1 VNLYRI
7 LYAFLSVSG
16 LGILFGVG
24 LAVVSRVLA
33 VKKDE
38 LVEKLEEALPG
49 LNCGACGHAGCSSYA
64 EAIAVSSRSEE
75 AEEVPLTLC
84 LPGGA
89 EAASALAEIMGVEV
103 DYTESRKVAQVHC
116 RGTRDVSRQ
125 AFRYTGVADCNA
137 LFALFG
143 GDKICPYGCLGLG
156 SCIRVCPVDAIDCD
170 EQGGVWVDRDTC
182 IGCGKCIDVC
192 PTGVMKLIPYD
203 ADYLVACNS
212 KDKGPVVRKYCSV
225 GCIGCKICEKKTPE
239 AGFVVGEFLSHIDYE
254 AAGDRA
260 EQREKAAQSC
270 PTKCIVRNA
279 KPRSGEELIPAAV
292 SADKKEKE
300 ESDSKQQNT

>member
-16 LGILFGVG
+16 LGVLFGMG

-49 LNCGACGHAGCSSYA
+49 LNCGACGYAGCSSYA
-64 EAIAVSSRSEE
+64 EAIAEGSRSEE
-75 AEEVPLTLC
+75 AEDVALTLC
-84 LPGGA
+84 LPGGP
-89 EAASALAEIMGVEV
+89 EAAAALAEIMGVEV

-116 RGTRDVSRQ
+116 RGSRNVSKP
-125 AFRYTGVADCNA
+125 AFRYRGVTDCNA

-156 SCIRVCPVDAIDCD
+156 SCIRVCPVEAIDYD
-170 EQGGVWVDRDTC
+170 EQGCVWVDREAC

-192 PTGVMKLIPYD
+192 PTGVMKLIPYE

-212 KDKGPVVRKYCSV
+212 TDKGPLVRKYCSA

-239 AGFVVGEFLSHIDYE
+239 GGFVVEDFLARIDYE
-254 AAGDRA
+254 ASGDRA
-260 EQREKAAQSC
+260 EQREKAAQAC
-270 PTKCIVRNA
+270 PTKCIVRNG
-279 KPRSGEELIPAAV
+279 KPPAAEEPAAPQAAV
-292 SADKKEKE
+292 KHKNE
-300 ESDSKQQNT
+300 ESDSKT